1 MLTYDMNL
9 RGDEPLYEFLYES
22 IAADIRAGNLPAL
35 KKLPSKR
42 ALAKH
47 LGVSLITVESAF
59 SQLIAEGYIRSVER
73 KGYYVCDLPQI
84 DGGVH
89 AGARMHAGQ
98 SMRSDANAGMGAFLV
113 DAARTGAG
121 AGAGQSAFPAADI
134 GARAFSVADAGTVV
148 GSGSFPIARV
158 DMMSPAFAG
167 ASEAAVV
174 SASDTLGTSGVV
186 RAFGALGALN
196 DAVRAFGAATR
207 KSMQEASSGVASQ
220 NIEFDLHGGSLS
232 SAFPFDAWARCMRE
246 ALSRESESDLSD
258 TKSPLG
264 TLRLRQVL
272 ADYLREYRGM
282 DVLPQQIVVGAGA
295 QYLYGMII
303 QLLNEVRGSCHVA
316 IENPGYPR
324 LEKIYRVNRVPV
336 SYIPMDDQG
345 IRMDLLAASGANVV
359 HITPSHQFPTGLV
372 TSVPRRYE
380 ILSWAAQDP
389 NRFIVEDDYDCEFR
403 LAGKPISPLQRLDA
417 QGQVIYT
424 NTFTKS
430 LGGAFRIGSMVLP
443 LRLAQRFE
451 RDLGFYSCS
460 VSAVDQLALARFIES
475 GAYER
480 HVNRLRTQYRALRD
494 ALVGEL
500 NASALASRISIASQD
515 SGIHFLLGVASD
527 CSGEELA
534 ARAAREGVAI
544 QALQSFYQGNAPEE
558 QGVRWLVAG
567 YSSLD
572 TSQVAP
578 CVRALERAWA

>member
-1 MLTYDMNL
+1 MLTYDMSL
-9 RGDEPLYEFLYES
+9 RGDEPLYEFMYES
-22 IAADIRAGNLPAL
+22 IAADIRAGKLPAS

-89 AGARMHAGQ
+89 AGVRMHAGQ
-98 SMRSDANAGMGAFLV
+98 SALPAADIGVRAFLV
-113 DAARTGAG
+113 DAARTGVGAG
-121 AGAGQSAFPAADI
+121 AGAALPAT
-134 GARAFSVADAGTVV
+134 RA
-148 GSGSFPIARV
+148 
-158 DMMSPAFAG
+158 DMMLPAFAG
-167 ASEAAVV
+167 AGEAAVV
-174 SASDTLGTSGVV
+174 SASDTLGASGVV
-186 RAFGALGALN
+186 SAFAAPGALN
-196 DAVRAFGAATR
+196 DAVRACSAATR
-207 KSMQEASSGVASQ
+207 KSMQEIFFDTPSQ

-232 SAFPFDAWARCMRE
+232 SAFPFDAWARCLRE

-336 SYIPMDDQG
+336 SYIPMDEQG
-345 IRMDLLAASGANVV
+345 IRMDLLATSGANVV

-380 ILSWAAQDP
+380 ILRWAAQDP

-430 LGGAFRIGSMVLP
+430 LGGAFRIGYMVLP

-494 ALVGEL
+494 ALVDEL
-500 NASALASRISIASQD
+500 SASALAPRISIASQD
-515 SGIHFLLGVASD
+515 SGIHFLLGVTSD

-534 ARAAREGVAI
+534 ARAACEGVAI
-544 QALQSFYQGNAPEE
+544 QALQNFYQGNAPEE
-558 QGVRWLVAG
+558 QEVRWLVAG

-572 TSQVAP
+572 ASQVVP

>member
-1 MLTYDMNL
+1 MLTYDMSS

-84 DGGVH
+84 DGGVR
-89 AGARMHAGQ
+89 AGARMY
-98 SMRSDANAGMGAFLV
+98 
-113 DAARTGAG
+113 
-121 AGAGQSAFPAADI
+121 AGQSAFPAADI
-134 GARAFSVADAGTVV
+134 GARAFSVADAGTVA
-148 GSGSFPIARV
+148 GSGSFPIARAG
-158 DMMSPAFAG
+158 MISPALAVD

-174 SASDTLGTSGVV
+174 FGREISNEPAQADSAQV
-186 RAFGALGALN
+186 
-196 DAVRAFGAATR
+196 R
-207 KSMQEASSGVASQ
+207 KSMQEISFDAPSQ

-303 QLLNEVRGSCHVA
+303 QLLNEMRGSCHVA

-336 SYIPMDDQG
+336 SYIPMDEQG
-345 IRMDLLAASGANVV
+345 IRMDLLATSGANVV
-359 HITPSHQFPTGLV
+359 HITPSHQFPTGLI

-389 NRFIVEDDYDCEFR
+389 NRFVVEDDYDCEFR

-430 LGGAFRIGSMVLP
+430 LGGAFRIGYMVLP

-480 HVNRLRTQYRALRD
+480 HVNRLRTQYRVLRD

-515 SGIHFLLGVASD
+515 SGIHFLLGVAGD

-534 ARAAREGVAI
+534 VRAACEGVAI

-558 QGVRWLVAG
+558 QEVRWLVAG
-567 YSSLD
+567 YSSLE

-578 CVRALERAWA
+578 CVRALERAWV

>member
-1 MLTYDMNL
+1 MLTYDMSL
-9 RGDEPLYEFLYES
+9 RGDEPLYGFLYES
-22 IAADIRAGNLPAL
+22 IAADIRAGNLPAS

-89 AGARMHAGQ
+89 AGAGARAGQ
-98 SMRSDANAGMGAFLV
+98 STHPGADAGMGAFLA
-113 DAARTGAG
+113 DAASTGAG
-121 AGAGQSAFPAADI
+121 AGAGAALLVT
-134 GARAFSVADAGTVV
+134 RA
-148 GSGSFPIARV
+148 
-158 DMMSPAFAG
+158 DMMPPAFAG
-167 ASEAAVV
+167 ASEAAVA
-174 SASDTLGTSGVV
+174 SASDMHGASAVTS
-186 RAFGALGALN
+186 AFGASGVPN
-196 DAVRAFGAATR
+196 DAVRASSAATR
-207 KSMQEASSGVASQ
+207 KSMQEISFDAPSQ

-430 LGGAFRIGSMVLP
+430 LGGAFRIGYMVLP

-494 ALVGEL
+494 ALVDEL
-500 NASALASRISIASQD
+500 NASALAPRISIASQD
-515 SGIHFLLGVASD
+515 SGIHFLLGVASN

-534 ARAAREGVAI
+534 ARAACEGVAI

-558 QGVRWLVAG
+558 QETRWLVAG

-572 TSQVAP
+572 ASQVAP

>member
-1 MLTYDMNL
+1 MLTYDMGL

-22 IAADIRAGNLPAL
+22 IAADIRAGNLPAS

-89 AGARMHAGQ
+89 AGARIHAGQ
-98 SMRSDANAGMGAFLV
+98 SVRSDASAGMGAFLV

-121 AGAGQSAFPAADI
+121 AGAGAALPA
-134 GARAFSVADAGTVV
+134 T
-148 GSGSFPIARV
+148 RV
-158 DMMSPAFAG
+158 DMMPPAFAG
-167 ASEAAVV
+167 ASEAG
-174 SASDTLGTSGVV
+174 TLGTSGVAH
-186 RAFGALGALN
+186 AF
-196 DAVRAFGAATR
+196 DASGVPNGAARANIAVSR
-207 KSMQEASSGVASQ
+207 KSMQEASFGAPSNAASSG
-220 NIEFDLHGGSLS
+220 IEFDLHGGSLS

-336 SYIPMDDQG
+336 SYIPMDEQG
-345 IRMDLLAASGANVV
+345 IRMDLLATSGANVV

-389 NRFIVEDDYDCEFR
+389 NRFVVEDDYDCEFR

-430 LGGAFRIGSMVLP
+430 LGGAFRIGYMVLP
-443 LRLAQRFE
+443 LRLTQRFE

-475 GAYER
+475 GVYER

-494 ALVGEL
+494 ALVDEL
-500 NASALASRISIASQD
+500 NASALVPRISIASQD
-515 SGIHFLLGVASD
+515 SGIHFLLGVTSD

-534 ARAAREGVAI
+534 ARAAQEGVAI

-558 QGVRWLVAG
+558 QETRWLVAG

-572 TSQVAP
+572 ASQVAP
-578 CVRALERAWA
+578 CIRALERAWA

>member
-1 MLTYDMNL
+1 MLTYDMSS

-22 IAADIRAGNLPAL
+22 IAADIRAGNLPAS

-42 ALAKH
+42 SLAKH

-73 KGYYVCDLPQI
+73 KGYYVCDLPQR
-84 DGGVH
+84 DGSAHVGTRAH
-89 AGARMHAGQ
+89 
-98 SMRSDANAGMGAFLV
+98 
-113 DAARTGAG
+113 
-121 AGAGQSAFPAADI
+121 AGQSAFPAVDT
-134 GARAFSVADAGTVV
+134 GACAFPVADVGTVV
-148 GSGSFPIARV
+148 GAGLFPIARAG
-158 DMMSPAFAG
+158 MMSSALAVDES
-167 ASEAAVV
+167 AAAVGSGREISNEPAQV
-174 SASDTLGTSGVV
+174 GSVPLRTQVQEIPFDTPSP
-186 RAFGALGALN
+186 
-196 DAVRAFGAATR
+196 
-207 KSMQEASSGVASQ
+207 

-232 SAFPFDAWARCMRE
+232 TAFPFDAWARCMRE

-336 SYIPMDDQG
+336 SYIPMDEQG
-345 IRMDLLAASGANVV
+345 IRMDLLATSGANVV

-430 LGGAFRIGSMVLP
+430 LGGAFRIGYMVLP

-494 ALVGEL
+494 ALVDEL
-500 NASALASRISIASQD
+500 NASALAPRTRIASQD

-534 ARAAREGVAI
+534 ARAACEGVAI

-558 QGVRWLVAG
+558 QEVRWLVAG

-572 TSQVAP
+572 ASQVAP

>member
-1 MLTYDMNL
+1 MLTYDMSL

-22 IAADIRAGNLPAL
+22 IAADIRAGNLPAS

-98 SMRSDANAGMGAFLV
+98 SVRSDANAGMGAFLI

-121 AGAGQSAFPAADI
+121 AGAGAALPA
-134 GARAFSVADAGTVV
+134 T
-148 GSGSFPIARV
+148 RV
-158 DMMSPAFAG
+158 DMIPPAFAG

-174 SASDTLGTSGVV
+174 FGREISNEPAQADSAQV
-186 RAFGALGALN
+186 
-196 DAVRAFGAATR
+196 R
-207 KSMQEASSGVASQ
+207 KSMQEISFDAPSQ

-345 IRMDLLAASGANVV
+345 IRMDLLATSGANVV

-372 TSVPRRYE
+372 TSVSRRYE
-380 ILSWAAQDP
+380 LLSWAAQDS

-430 LGGAFRIGSMVLP
+430 LGGAFRIGYMVLP

-494 ALVGEL
+494 ALVDEL
-500 NASALASRISIASQD
+500 NVSALAPRISIASQD
-515 SGIHFLLGVASD
+515 SGIHFLLGVTSD

-534 ARAAREGVAI
+534 ARAAQEGVAI

-558 QGVRWLVAG
+558 QETRWLVAG

-572 TSQVAP
+572 ASQVAP
-578 CVRALERAWA
+578 CIRALERAWA

>member
-1 MLTYDMNL
+1 MLTYDMSL

-22 IAADIRAGNLPAL
+22 IAADIRAGNLPAS

-73 KGYYVCDLPQI
+73 KGYYVCDLPQMS
-84 DGGVH
+84 GGVAA
-89 AGARMHAGQ
+89 AGVRAG
-98 SMRSDANAGMGAFLV
+98 RSGRPGDDACAGG
-113 DAARTGAG
+113 
-121 AGAGQSAFPAADI
+121 
-134 GARAFSVADAGTVV
+134 VA
-148 GSGSFPIARV
+148 I
-158 DMMSPAFAG
+158 
-167 ASEAAVV
+167 V
-174 SASDTLGTSGVV
+174 SASDALGMSGVAHAFDASGV
-186 RAFGALGALN
+186 PSGADRASS
-196 DAVRAFGAATR
+196 AATR
-207 KSMQEASSGVASQ
+207 KSMQEVPSGAASSG
-220 NIEFDLHGGSLS
+220 IEFDLHGGSLS

-303 QLLNEVRGSCHVA
+303 QLLNEVRGSCQVA

-324 LEKIYRVNRVPV
+324 LEKIYRVNRIPV

-389 NRFIVEDDYDCEFR
+389 NRFVVEDDYDCEFR

-430 LGGAFRIGSMVLP
+430 LGGAFRIGYMVLP

-527 CSGEELA
+527 CAGEELA

-558 QGVRWLVAG
+558 QEVRWLVAG

-572 TSQVAP
+572 ASQVAP
-578 CVRALERAWA
+578 CVRALERAWT

>member
-1 MLTYDMNL
+1 M
-9 RGDEPLYEFLYES
+9 
-22 IAADIRAGNLPAL
+22 
-35 KKLPSKR
+35 
-42 ALAKH
+42 
-47 LGVSLITVESAF
+47 
-59 SQLIAEGYIRSVER
+59 ER

-89 AGARMHAGQ
+89 VGTRAYAGQ
-98 SMRSDANAGMGAFLV
+98 SVRSDADAGMGAFLV
-113 DAARTGAG
+113 DAARTGVGAG
-121 AGAGQSAFPAADI
+121 AGAALPAT
-134 GARAFSVADAGTVV
+134 RA
-148 GSGSFPIARV
+148 
-158 DMMSPAFAG
+158 DMMLPAFAG
-167 ASEAAVV
+167 AGEAAVV
-174 SASDTLGTSGVV
+174 SASDTLGASGVV
-186 RAFGALGALN
+186 SAFAAPGALN
-196 DAVRAFGAATR
+196 DAVRACSAATR
-207 KSMQEASSGVASQ
+207 KSMQEIFFDTPSQ

-232 SAFPFDAWARCMRE
+232 SAFPFDAWARCLRE

-336 SYIPMDDQG
+336 SYIPMDEQG
-345 IRMDLLAASGANVV
+345 IRMDLLATSGANVV

-430 LGGAFRIGSMVLP
+430 LGGAFRIGYMVLP

-494 ALVGEL
+494 ALVDEL
-500 NASALASRISIASQD
+500 SASALAPRISIASQD
-515 SGIHFLLGVASD
+515 SGIHFLLGVTSD

-534 ARAAREGVAI
+534 ARAACEGVAI

-558 QGVRWLVAG
+558 QEVRWLVAG

-572 TSQVAP
+572 ASQVVP

>member
-1 MLTYDMNL
+1 MLTYDMSS

-22 IAADIRAGNLPAL
+22 IAADIRAGNLPAS

-73 KGYYVCDLPQI
+73 KGYYVCNLPQI

-89 AGARMHAGQ
+89 TGARMHAGQ
-98 SMRSDANAGMGAFLV
+98 SVRSDASAGMGAFLV
-113 DAARTGAG
+113 GAARTGAG
-121 AGAGQSAFPAADI
+121 AGAGAALPA
-134 GARAFSVADAGTVV
+134 T
-148 GSGSFPIARV
+148 RV
-158 DMMSPAFAG
+158 DMMPPAFAD

-186 RAFGALGALN
+186 SAFAAPGALN
-196 DAVRAFGAATR
+196 DAIRACSAATR
-207 KSMQEASSGVASQ
+207 KSMREISFDTPLP

-232 SAFPFDAWARCMRE
+232 TAFPFDAWARCLRE

-258 TKSPLG
+258 TKSALG

-345 IRMDLLAASGANVV
+345 IRMDLLATSGANVV

-430 LGGAFRIGSMVLP
+430 LGGAFRIGYMVLP

-494 ALVGEL
+494 TLVDEL
-500 NASALASRISIASQD
+500 SASALAPRISIASQD

-527 CSGEELA
+527 CSGDELA
-534 ARAAREGVAI
+534 ARAAQEGVAI

-558 QGVRWLVAG
+558 QEMRWLVAG

-572 TSQVAP
+572 ASQVAP